1 MPGSGWLGFG
11 GVESACFVFR
21 VSSVCRGRRWLFRFG
36 GAFGSFRAGVAA
48 SVAFVGGMRGAGSVL
63 ASSAWSAPGN
73 SPALASVTTLLR
85 GTSGVQPRD
94 SEQ

>member
-48 SVAFVGGMRGAGSVL
+48 SVAFVGVDAGCRVGLGFFGLVSPWQFSCSRVRHD
-63 ASSAWSAPGN
+63 SS
-73 SPALASVTTLLR
+73 
-85 GTSGVQPRD
+85 
-94 SEQ
+94 

>member
-1 MPGSGWLGFG
+1 MEVLGSGWLGFG
-11 GVESACFVFR
+11 GVESVCLFVAVVRFR
-21 VSSVCRGRRWLFRFG
+21 SVRC
-36 GAFGSFRAGVAA
+36 GAFRRFVAGS
-48 SVAFVGGMRGAGSVL
+48 VGGWRLWRAGSVL
-63 ASSAWSAPGN
+63 AFSAWSAPGN

>member
-21 VSSVCRGRRWLFRFG
+21 VCFGVSRTAFWLFRFG

-48 SVAFVGGMRGAGSVL
+48 SVAFVGVDAGCRVGLGFFGLVSPWQFSCSRVRHD
-63 ASSAWSAPGN
+63 SS
-73 SPALASVTTLLR
+73 
-85 GTSGVQPRD
+85 
-94 SEQ
+94 

>member
-1 MPGSGWLGFG
+1 MTGFYLLKPKGVWRCWDQVGLVSEGSSRFVVFFVAVVDLRSDSFG
-11 GVESACFVFR
+11 
-21 VSSVCRGRRWLFRFG
+21 RGL
-36 GAFGSFRAGVAA
+36 AAVAE
-48 SVAFVGGMRGAGSVL
+48 GLGSVL
-63 ASSAWSAPGN
+63 AFSAWSAPGN